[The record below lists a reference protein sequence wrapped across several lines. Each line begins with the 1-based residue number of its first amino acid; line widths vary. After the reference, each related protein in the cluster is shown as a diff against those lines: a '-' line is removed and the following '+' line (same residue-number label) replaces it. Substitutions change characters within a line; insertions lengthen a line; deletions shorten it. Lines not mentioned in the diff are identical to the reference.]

1 MEVHNRNTGPSQGLK
16 IQGARSTVVQGVDS
30 SKENSWSGRLAV
42 LGIICPLVE
51 IGIRVQPKTAP
62 PRCAIALEHILLVNS
77 INYRLGKVIFD
88 IPFMIQSHAKV

>member
-30 SKENSWSGRLAV
+30 SKENSWSGRIAV

-51 IGIRVQPKTAP
+51 IGITVQPKTAP
-62 PRCAIALEHILLVNS
+62 PPAGVR
-77 INYRLGKVIFD
+77 
-88 IPFMIQSHAKV
+88 